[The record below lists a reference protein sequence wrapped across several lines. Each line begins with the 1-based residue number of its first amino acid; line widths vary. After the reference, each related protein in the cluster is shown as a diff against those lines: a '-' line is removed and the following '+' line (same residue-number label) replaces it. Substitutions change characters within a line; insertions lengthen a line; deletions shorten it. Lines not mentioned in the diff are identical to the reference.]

1 PGMRGCRT
9 SSSRSV
15 WLSIS
20 DAGPHGVVRRSTGP
34 GARAASRIRSTTL
47 RSGLR
52 EALMPGDYEDL
63 YDLENLDDDELASL
77 ILEELGEY
85 PEIDP
90 DAIDVDVQDGFV
102 TLTGRVG
109 TEYELQVVEQVLSDV
124 LGIANYSNELVVD
137 ELARIEYLAGADDA
151 VAEDEEI
158 EAQYGEEGR
167 RTEPTAEHLL
177 EDVAGQAYGTHD
189 YQRALETGETYEAPD
204 RPIQEGSWSEE
215 NH

>member
-1 PGMRGCRT
+1 
-9 SSSRSV
+9 
-15 WLSIS
+15 
-20 DAGPHGVVRRSTGP
+20 
-34 GARAASRIRSTTL
+34 
-47 RSGLR
+47 
-52 EALMPGDYEDL
+52 MPGDYEDL

-167 RTEPTAEHLL
+167 RTEPAAEHLL

-215 NH
+215 TH